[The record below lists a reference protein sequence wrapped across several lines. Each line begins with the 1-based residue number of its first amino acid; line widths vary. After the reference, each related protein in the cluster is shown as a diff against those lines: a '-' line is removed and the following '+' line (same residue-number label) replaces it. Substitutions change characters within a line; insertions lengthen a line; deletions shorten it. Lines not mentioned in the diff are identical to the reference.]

1 MGSQIVHRVCKTNN
15 NKGSTQPPDV
25 DYSVAHFIGGECY
38 VLNLDKKYTSSAFSF
53 KRQWNGTDLAW
64 QQSLPFPLLKGT
76 AVTEMFQLPG
86 LPTQG
91 YC

>member
-53 KRQWNGTDLAW
+53 KRQ
-64 QQSLPFPLLKGT
+64 
-76 AVTEMFQLPG
+76 
-86 LPTQG
+86 
-91 YC
+91 